1 MGSKQCECGCG
12 NFTRGGR
19 YQPGHDARHVN
30 QLVRRHLLYENVW
43 DEVATLSDP
52 LHTKFHSQL
61 ANRWAACRKAEVVDG
76 LDIRAEYARL
86 LTLETWQGR
95 FDVVNPR
102 LLLRWAAKPP
112 TTRSW
117 RLGSADIVKWF
128 MRLNLYPGLTSQDV
142 RETMVHELAHLF
154 VGLRRNNGH
163 NEWHGI
169 EFQTAMRKGFA
180 EAYGVWVDVA
190 YKARFGGQ
198 YAAALVAQPHT

>member
-1 MGSKQCECGCG
+1 MRMRVRQFHQRWPLSARSRRPPREPTRTTTSVIRERVGRSCEVERPAPYEVPSPTGQPLDCLPQ
-12 NFTRGGR
+12 GG
-19 YQPGHDARHVN
+19 
-30 QLVRRHLLYENVW
+30 
-43 DEVATLSDP
+43 
-52 LHTKFHSQL
+52 
-61 ANRWAACRKAEVVDG
+61 VVDG
-76 LDIRAEYARL
+76 LDIWAEYARL

-102 LLLRWAAKPP
+102 LLLRWATKPP

-117 RLGSADIVKWF
+117 RLGSANIVGWWV
-128 MRLNLYPGLTSQDV
+128 RLNLHPGLTSQDV

-154 VGLRRNNGH
+154 IGLRRTNGQ
-163 NEWHGI
+163 NEWHGV

-190 YKARFGGQ
+190 HKARFGGQ